1 MKTNKLTPQVLKV
14 INDLCAVLP
23 KDYIKNPDGS
33 IKFRAMAKRV
43 SGKDLND
50 PEKYDANKIYIQRY
64 SEPIEINHAV
74 KLRGI
79 YSAQGEQGINDY
91 IHKYTIKTGDGEP
104 NKTENA

>member
-14 INDLCAVLP
+14 INDLSKILP

-33 IKFRAMAKRV
+33 VKFRAMAKRV

-50 PEKYDANKIYIQRY
+50 PEKYDVNKIYIHRY
-64 SEPIEINHAV
+64 AEPIEINHAV
-74 KLRGI
+74 KLREI
-79 YSAQGEQGINDY
+79 YIKQGEQGINDY

-104 NKTENA
+104 NKNENA